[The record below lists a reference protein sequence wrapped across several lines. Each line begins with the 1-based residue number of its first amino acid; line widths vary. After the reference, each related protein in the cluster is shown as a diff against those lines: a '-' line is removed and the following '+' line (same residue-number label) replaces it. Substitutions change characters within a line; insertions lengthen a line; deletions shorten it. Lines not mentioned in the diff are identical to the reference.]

1 MTGNDNHDS
10 DNENDEGFYTDISA
24 LFINLYSHKF
34 NMEDNFYFTV
44 KNEQFP
50 NFDTIN
56 SSIPIKKNN
65 AAIGRETQI
74 NDRLIACTYII
85 SKSYFVKNF
94 ALPKIFFEIEGKYF
108 LLIPGENLKNELI
121 KIWERNTMGFKIFSN
136 LRNCLTSFLTDFNT
150 MLQTNEFYD
159 TMFRPYIIE
168 FITGITRVSDK
179 LVNAY

>member
-1 MTGNDNHDS
+1 MTGNDQHDS
-10 DNENDEGFYTDISA
+10 DSENDEGFSTDISA
-24 LFINLYSHKF
+24 LFTNLYSHKF

-56 SSIPIKKNN
+56 SSILIKNNN

-85 SKSYFVKNF
+85 SKAYFVKIF

-108 LLIPGENLKNELI
+108 LLMPGENLKNELI
-121 KIWERNTMGFKIFSN
+121 KIWERNTMGFNIFSS
-136 LRNCLTSFLTDFNT
+136 LRNCLTNFLTDFNK
-150 MLQTNEFYD
+150 MLQTKKFYD
-159 TMFRPYIIE
+159 VQFRPYIIE
-168 FITGITRVSDK
+168 FITDTTRIRNN